1 MSHVWTS
8 VLRLDPSDKE
18 ARQVKLFLLLQTEQN
33 NEALNLID
41 SEETGHGAFERAY
54 TLYRLQREAEARDI
68 LEEVRK
74 VQDDRGAA
82 HLDAQLV
89 KHFAS

>member
-1 MSHVWTS
+1 
-8 VLRLDPSDKE
+8 LDPSDNE

-33 NEALNLID
+33 NEALDLID
-41 SEETGHGAFERAY
+41 SEELGHCAFERAY

-89 KHFAS
+89 KHFGLLKII